1 MPGNNNENKQ
11 EQQPRR
17 PRRKPHSGHKRQAD
31 WLNEPT
37 GAEFPDTESGSA
49 AKRTE
54 NQRKP
59 APKKPAPQPQQQKKA
74 AAPKQS
80 QKQQPANKQQPQKPA
95 PKRENTDN
103 DEKRQQG
110 RRPAQNSQ
118 PPRNKQWRNQENPAL
133 SLDFSD
139 ITLTP
144 RQKKPVRFEEPEPEI
159 PSSYPPGSEV
169 LEDIPRISYAVANRQ
184 ENASEEKVCIIGVQ
198 FKTAGKVY
206 YFDPGE
212 LQYAEGDRVI
222 VETTHGLEF
231 GTVAIEN
238 RMIVRS
244 ENAKALRPVIRKAT
258 LEDIAHDQENRQK
271 ESEAFR
277 ICAEK
282 IKAHKLD
289 MKLVDAQYTFDNA
302 KLLFYFT
309 ADGRVDFRDLVKDLA
324 GVFRIRIELRQIG
337 IRDESRMMGG
347 LGACGRPLCCASF
360 LNDFVQVSIKMA
372 KEQNLSLN
380 SNKISGCCGRLM
392 CCLHYEYETYQAEL
406 RLMPAVDS
414 KVMTPDGPATVCE
427 LSPVPGTIK
436 VRFDDKDT
444 PSKTYYKK
452 DITPI
457 VPEKKNESPDP
468 KAAKESE

>member
-1 MPGNNNENKQ
+1 MIE
-11 EQQPRR
+11 
-17 PRRKPHSGHKRQAD
+17 
-31 WLNEPT
+31 
-37 GAEFPDTESGSA
+37 
-49 AKRTE
+49 
-54 NQRKP
+54 
-59 APKKPAPQPQQQKKA
+59 
-74 AAPKQS
+74 
-80 QKQQPANKQQPQKPA
+80 
-95 PKRENTDN
+95 
-103 DEKRQQG
+103 
-110 RRPAQNSQ
+110 
-118 PPRNKQWRNQENPAL
+118 
-133 SLDFSD
+133 
-139 ITLTP
+139 
-144 RQKKPVRFEEPEPEI
+144 
-159 PSSYPPGSEV
+159 
-169 LEDIPRISYAVANRQ
+169 
-184 ENASEEKVCIIGVQ
+184 IIGVR
-198 FKTAGKVY
+198 FKANGKVY
-206 YFDPGE
+206 YFSPGDH
-212 LQYAEGDRVI
+212 QFQTGDLVV
-222 VETTHGLEF
+222 VETSK
-231 GTVAIEN
+231 GTECGEVTIPNKTIQQAAVVQPLKQI
-238 RMIVRS
+238 
-244 ENAKALRPVIRKAT
+244 LRPVNKEDRKT
-258 LEDIAHDQENRQK
+258 LEQNRKK
-271 ESEAFR
+271 EIRAFH
-277 ICAEK
+277 ICEEK
-282 IKAHKLD
+282 IAMRKLE
-289 MKLVDAQYTFDNA
+289 MKLIEVECAFDNS

-309 ADGRVDFRDLVKDLA
+309 AENRVDFRDLVKDLA

>member
-1 MPGNNNENKQ
+1 M
-11 EQQPRR
+11 
-17 PRRKPHSGHKRQAD
+17 
-31 WLNEPT
+31 
-37 GAEFPDTESGSA
+37 
-49 AKRTE
+49 
-54 NQRKP
+54 
-59 APKKPAPQPQQQKKA
+59 
-74 AAPKQS
+74 
-80 QKQQPANKQQPQKPA
+80 
-95 PKRENTDN
+95 
-103 DEKRQQG
+103 
-110 RRPAQNSQ
+110 
-118 PPRNKQWRNQENPAL
+118 
-133 SLDFSD
+133 
-139 ITLTP
+139 
-144 RQKKPVRFEEPEPEI
+144 
-159 PSSYPPGSEV
+159 
-169 LEDIPRISYAVANRQ
+169 
-184 ENASEEKVCIIGVQ
+184 
-198 FKTAGKVY
+198 
-206 YFDPGE
+206 
-212 LQYAEGDRVI
+212 
-222 VETTHGLEF
+222 
-231 GTVAIEN
+231 
-238 RMIVRS
+238 
-244 ENAKALRPVIRKAT
+244 IRKAT